1 MKIPLNNDS
10 NLDIHISHSKGKY
23 NLYVHKEKTR
33 IVDVVEFVEYS
44 PFDEGNFCTTL
55 LEGRKSSK
63 KLEKLNSLLETNK
76 KIITDFWTNGK
87 YGNLVYCVDS
97 LVKTTMGN

>member
-10 NLDIHISHSKGKY
+10 NLDIHISHSKGEY
-23 NLYVHKEKTR
+23 NLYVYKEKNRT
-33 IVDVVEFVEYS
+33 VDGVEFVEYT

-63 KLEKLNSLLETNK
+63 KLEKMNAILLNK
-76 KIITDFWTNGK
+76 KDFLLDFWRNKK
-87 YGNLVYCVDS
+87 YNVLCKYVFS
-97 LVKTTMGN
+97 LVNDL